1 MATMTTAPAVARP
14 MVRALGTGVRF
25 LGHLA
30 LALVSVAL
38 LGEAV

>member
-1 MATMTTAPAVARP
+1 MATMTATPAARP
-14 MVRALGTGVRF
+14 MVRALGTGIRF